1 MLLINLFLA
10 YLQIIESRF
19 SSTDYTQQTLLS
31 TWLVEIYLYELNSV
45 YDSSSY
51 KSIKDSLR
59 DWFKLKL
66 NFLDKVIYF
75 YYKLL

>member
-10 YLQIIESRF
+10 YLQIVESRF